1 MPYFKWLSPEGLI
14 ITLFFLLKRFSN
26 AKAPYLPWR
35 VSPSSD
41 PGMDPTAM
49 RRDVADYILIRART
63 QSELRNNANK
73 SGMTTSNRCPIVFF
87 PPTNRIFSDIRPV
100 LIHEAE
106 LARRGWIS
114 NPTLAQIY
122 TTESISQ
129 EQHDEQSIAWQ
140 TGRGAPVK
148 RHRVRLDYGGET
160 TVVDDE

>member
-1 MPYFKWLSPEGLI
+1 MESQPIE
-14 ITLFFLLKRFSN
+14 R
-26 AKAPYLPWR
+26 PWHGSDGDAQR
-35 VSPSSD
+35 RCRLYSD
-41 PGMDPTAM
+41 PGEDSGRVEEQRQQVGDDHFKFVRCYIAPDPD
-49 RRDVADYILIRART
+49 RR
-63 QSELRNNANK
+63 
-73 SGMTTSNRCPIVFF
+73 
-87 PPTNRIFSDIRPV
+87 FSDIRPV

-106 LARRGWIS
+106 LARRGWIN